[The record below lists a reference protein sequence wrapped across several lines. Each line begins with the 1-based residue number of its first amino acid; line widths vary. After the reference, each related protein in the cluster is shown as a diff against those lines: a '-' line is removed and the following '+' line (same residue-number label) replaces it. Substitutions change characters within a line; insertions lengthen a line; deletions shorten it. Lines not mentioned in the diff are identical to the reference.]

1 MERSQFIFDLVQLMH
16 YKRHRVN
23 IRRGAPYIDS
33 PDRMKK
39 KKATINPKHKD
50 NKCIQYVVM
59 VALNYEEIQSYPE
72 RVSSIKPFI
81 NKCNQKR

>member
-16 YKRHRVN
+16 YKCHSVN
-23 IRRGAPYIDS
+23 IRRGGPYIDS
-33 PDRMKK
+33 SGRIKN
-39 KKATINPKHKD
+39 KKATINPKHKN

-59 VALNYEEIQSYPE
+59 AALNYEEIQSYPE
-72 RVSSIKPFI
+72 RVSSIKSFI